1 MKENIFFPCILPIA
15 FFLELLSESYCIF
28 WTIPLIFFSI
38 KVLSFYLLSG
48 RFPHLVATL
57 LLDFLVFC
65 GPILIFKSS
74 VLLSRT
80 HLYSIPFLFHGFNI
94 FLSLRIL
101 MIFSGCFINPVIILF
116 SSENFFFLV
125 SSFHVEDSVQMSDD
139 AVTLKRAA
147 PKAEWKLHVFVFV
160 TC

>member
-1 MKENIFFPCILPIA
+1 MKDNIFFPCTLPVA
-15 FFLELLSESYCIF
+15 FFLELISKSYCIF

-38 KVLSFYLLSG
+38 KVLPFYLLSG
-48 RFPHLVATL
+48 RFPYLVSIL
-57 LLDFLVFC
+57 LLDFLFFFC

-74 VLLSRT
+74 VLLSRA

-116 SSENFFFLV
+116 SSENVFFLV
-125 SSFHVEDSVQMSDD
+125 SSFPVGDSVQMSDD
-139 AVTLKRAA
+139 AVTLTRAA
-147 PKAEWKLHVFVFV
+147 P
-160 TC
+160 